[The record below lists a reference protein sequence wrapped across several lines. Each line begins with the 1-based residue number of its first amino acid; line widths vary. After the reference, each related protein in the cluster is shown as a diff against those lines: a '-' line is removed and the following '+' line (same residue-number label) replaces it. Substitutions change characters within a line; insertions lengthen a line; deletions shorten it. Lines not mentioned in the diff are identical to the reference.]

1 MKWDSL
7 PGATGTHVRA
17 PGAPLRLA
25 SVALSGLAYL
35 RRARLSKQEPEK
47 QNTAEGTGRTSLA
60 RLQMNSF
67 RAGGAYYAGGG
78 SPKRG

>member
-1 MKWDSL
+1 MGFS
-7 PGATGTHVRA
+7 PRRTGTHVRA
-17 PGAPLRLA
+17 LSTPLRLA
-25 SVALSGLAYL
+25 SVALFGLAYL

-47 QNTAEGTGRTSLA
+47 QNTADGIGRTSLA

-78 SPKRG
+78 SPERG